1 MPTTGAENV
10 SLYKLE
16 HDVRANIGGMSLVL
30 QPQKFHDFFFPRVV
44 NSQGHGRKLH
54 CSMSKLKE
62 HWTSTYVLTLQI
74 YTTWNLERGTQVCK
88 HCYG

>member
-1 MPTTGAENV
+1 MPTTGAETV

-16 HDVRANIGGMSLVL
+16 LGVRANISGMSLVL
-30 QPQKFHDFFFPRVV
+30 QAWKFLDFFPRVV
-44 NSQGHGRKLH
+44 NSQAHGRKLQ

-74 YTTWNLERGTQVCK
+74 YTTWNPERGTQICK
-88 HCYG
+88 HCHG

>member
-30 QPQKFHDFFFPRVV
+30 QPQKFHDFFF
-44 NSQGHGRKLH
+44 
-54 CSMSKLKE
+54 SKG
-62 HWTSTYVLTLQI
+62 S
-74 YTTWNLERGTQVCK
+74 
-88 HCYG
+88 